1 MTWVVKLAS
10 TRSFRLSTVVT
21 DVPDNL
27 SEFDSKPPVA
37 VPVKR
42 PPFYGLRRGPCIYR
56 GGGIVRPWRDDKTM
70 PAPAHLLLLRE
81 GSYSTHAHP
90 ASRDRMT
97 WTWLVLS
104 GAAPTTRAPVTRFTA
119 PPGAPRVLPIWL
131 EGALLLL
138 VSLSSSRSG
147 DVVVRSCLCF
157 PCSSQF
163 SDKVD
168 VC

>member
-10 TRSFRLSTVVT
+10 TRSFRRSTVVT

-90 ASRDRMT
+90 ASPDRT
-97 WTWLVLS
+97 FFLVPPPLLCS
-104 GAAPTTRAPVTRFTA
+104 GDRVHCSSRCSSGPPDLARRCPA
-119 PPGAPRVLPIWL
+119 PPGVP
-131 EGALLLL
+131 LLL
-138 VSLSSSRSG
+138 
-147 DVVVRSCLCF
+147 
-157 PCSSQF
+157 QIW
-163 SDKVD
+163 
-168 VC
+168 